1 MYSRVYDTFPET
13 HSTFN
18 TQKTCVFMP
27 ALPFVENDTVHGFDR
42 DMQIYSLTVNKIYAV
57 KKSSSG
63 GPESYT
69 L

>member
-1 MYSRVYDTFPET
+1 MPE
-13 HSTFN
+13 
-18 TQKTCVFMP
+18 
-27 ALPFVENDTVHGFDR
+27 LPFVENDTVYGFDR

>member
-1 MYSRVYDTFPET
+1 MNTCVYETFPET

-27 ALPFVENDTVHGFDR
+27 ELPFVENDTVYGFDR